1 MTSSTYNDS
10 SEEINN
16 KDANFKIGYIVRI
29 LKHKNIFAKGYT
41 PSWSEEVFVIRKD
54 KNMLL
59 MILMGKKLLV
69 FLRKRFSKKKLK
81 RVYNWKSYQ
90 EKIW

>member
-16 KDANFKIGYIVRI
+16 KDANFKIGCIVRI

-81 RVYNWKSYQ
+81 RVYN
-90 EKIW
+90 